1 MKSIFI
7 DANIILRIL
16 TKDDEKQMEKA
27 ESLFSKAI
35 SGDVLLVCGPPVLFE
50 VAWTLEARYKVS
62 NSRILDYI
70 EALLATPGLMMTD
83 RKLVEN
89 GVSRSRHSGVEFADA
104 YIAALAEING
114 CDSIATFN
122 VADFKKLNATLH
134 PL

>member
-1 MKSIFI
+1 MKKIFI

-27 ESLFSKAI
+27 GGLFSKAI

-70 EALLATPGLMMTD
+70 ESLLATPGLMMTD
-83 RKLVEN
+83 RGLVEDA
-89 GVSRSRHSGVEFADA
+89 VSRSRCSEVEFADS
-104 YIAALAEING
+104 YIAVLAGASG

-122 VADFKKLNATLH
+122 VSDFKKLDAELYQ
-134 PL
+134 L